1 MDFKHSNKWNK
12 GTSEPDEGYAIMN
25 TFPSVSE
32 QLRQKMETLL
42 KKQLEAKPKQAK
54 SEMEKEHCIGEHR
67 LAVWIGA
74 AASRVKQIQ
83 LVSHALK
90 YSHPD
95 AKGSSLYSAGNPAAG
110 DSCIGTH
117 TVQDVARPDI
127 VCSSAAFL
135 TVATFL
141 CLEVDG
147 TPLWQRAK
155 DKDPCLFA
163 ALPGSDAEKQTWV
176 EAFATIIEPKSRPTS
191 HTLAKQIYWPLPDGS
206 YHLLEPLFPTSLVQ
220 RVWEVLKEDRFAKSS
235 QFAPEA
241 SKDNNTSPHCFRKWP
256 DLTILKFGSGHK
268 QNISQFNLERHGE
281 VWLLPSHPPDWQQ
294 RRVTLPLRVKD
305 VFQQL
310 ERQPAMKEQLH
321 ALGNYLAKVQDH
333 NNVRIRRGRARRMED
348 IIWEVLQYAA
358 ALREQPSGWSS
369 HPDCHLP
376 KRQCIWL
383 DPGRARDDADLAARR
398 SSSDWIGDVAAD
410 FGIWINAWLK
420 KERLPVGED
429 EYRAWRS
436 EFKDNLRAMEGM
448 AS

>member
-1 MDFKHSNKWNK
+1 MYFRHSSKWNQ

-32 QLRQKMETLL
+32 QLRQNMETLL
-42 KKQLEAKPKQAK
+42 QKQLEAKPKQAK
-54 SEMEKEHCIGEHR
+54 SEAEKEKRIDEHR
-67 LAVWIGA
+67 LAVWIEA

-83 LVSHALK
+83 RVSHAIK

-117 TVQDVARPDI
+117 TVQDVARSDI
-127 VCSSAAFL
+127 VCSSAFL
-135 TVATFL
+135 TVAKFL

-147 TPLWQRAK
+147 TPLWQRAI
-155 DKDPCLFA
+155 DKDPCLLA

-176 EAFATIIEPKSRPTS
+176 EAFAAIIEPKSGPTS

-220 RVWEVLKEDRFAKSS
+220 QMWEVLREDRFGESS
-235 QFAPEA
+235 QGAREA
-241 SKDNNTSPHCFRKWP
+241 CRNNKPYPHGYRDWP
-256 DLTILKFGSGHK
+256 RLTIQKYGSTK
-268 QNISQFNLERHGE
+268 PQNISQLNSERHGE

-294 RRVTLPLRVKD
+294 RRIALPLRVKS
-305 VFQQL
+305 VFKMFDRLNALKAQL
-310 ERQPAMKEQLH
+310 EAFQ
-321 ALGNYLAKVQDH
+321 NYLTKVQDC
-333 NNVRIRRGRARRMED
+333 NNVRIRQGRARRMKD
-348 IIWEVLQYAA
+348 IIGEVLQYAA

-369 HPDCHLP
+369 NPDCRLP

-420 KERLPVGED
+420 KKHFPVGEA
-429 EYRAWRS
+429 EFRAWRDDF
-436 EFKDNLRAMEGM
+436 EDNLRAMEGM